1 MGFALGFFARAD
13 AGGSR
18 LGPAFHRMHTFMD
31 AWRPEIDTTVS
42 SVSGLFMESWA
53 QLEECYGRGLV
64 GPAGFRTLVEGK

>member
-18 LGPAFHRMHTFMD
+18 LGPAFHGMHTFMD

-53 QLEECYGRGLV
+53 QLEEC
-64 GPAGFRTLVEGK
+64 